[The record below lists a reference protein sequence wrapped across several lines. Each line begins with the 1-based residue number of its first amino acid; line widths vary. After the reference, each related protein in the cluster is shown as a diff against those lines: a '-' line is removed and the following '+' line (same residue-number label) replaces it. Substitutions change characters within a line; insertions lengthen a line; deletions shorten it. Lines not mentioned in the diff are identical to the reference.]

1 MLPVISEEDLF
12 NAYNVLFGSDN
23 KMPIHV
29 LRHLQ
34 PSVLNS
40 AYRKKALESHPD
52 RSKVLG
58 ENEAEMNERFI
69 EITLAYEKLSSFMKG
84 TPISVLADEI
94 GIQVK
99 GKERTARPIK
109 KKDFSDHFYKGCI
122 PKRRLLIGQFICY
135 SGLISWRKLNEAI
148 IWQKR
153 QRPSIGQIALE
164 WGILSSYDIKRI
176 LTERIQ
182 DRSYKEKFG
191 EYARR
196 KGYINSFELMALLG
210 KQRELQHPIGEYF
223 TEQGILYARE
233 IDRMVEKL
241 RIHNRCAFVG
251 YGPKRAFPVSQP
263 SKVVHP
269 YGAGHWPQNLFYP
282 A

>member
-1 MLPVISEEDLF
+1 MPVKSKEDLF
-12 NAYNVLFGSDN
+12 DAYNVLFGSDN

-52 RSKVLG
+52 RSKVFG

-122 PKRRLLIGQFICY
+122 PKRRLLIGQFILTWKTWS
-135 SGLISWRKLNEAI
+135 SGPG
-148 IWQKR
+148 QR
-153 QRPSIGQIALE
+153 QRALPQSFAFRSNGVMEYWSIG
-164 WGILSSYDIKRI
+164 KRI
-176 LTERIQ
+176 SGFKVFQEPSLSNASIR
-182 DRSYKEKFG
+182 DH
-191 EYARR
+191 A
-196 KGYINSFELMALLG
+196 AL
-210 KQRELQHPIGEYF
+210 
-223 TEQGILYARE
+223 
-233 IDRMVEKL
+233 
-241 RIHNRCAFVG
+241 
-251 YGPKRAFPVSQP
+251 P
-263 SKVVHP
+263 SLH
-269 YGAGHWPQNLFYP
+269 YSISH
-282 A
+282 